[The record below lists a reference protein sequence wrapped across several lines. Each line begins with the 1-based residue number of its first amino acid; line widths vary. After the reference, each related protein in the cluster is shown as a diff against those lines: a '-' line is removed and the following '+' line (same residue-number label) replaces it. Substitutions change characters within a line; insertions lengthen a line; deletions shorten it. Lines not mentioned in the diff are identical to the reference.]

1 MRSRIQIDNVHFTP
15 ASGREAA
22 LGLRG
27 WVSCVLNGRLKLDG
41 IAVRRTRSGRL
52 ALSFPSRKDR
62 YGIEHFVVRP
72 LDDAARKVMERLIFR
87 ALELRGKAS

>member
-1 MRSRIQIDNVHFTP
+1 MRSDIKISNVRFTP
-15 ASGREAA
+15 SIGLEAA

-52 ALSFPSRKDR
+52 TLSFPSRKDR

-72 LDDAARKVMERLIFR
+72 LDDAARKVMERQIFQ
-87 ALELRGKAS
+87 ALGIKEKSA